1 VPSDVPGGY
10 RSNCPEWWPNSMT
23 VLSAGMVEKMVKWMP
38 DPGPE
43 LAPLTDEARSR
54 YGIDAKIKGI

>member
-1 VPSDVPGGY
+1 
-10 RSNCPEWWPNSMT
+10 
-23 VLSAGMVEKMVKWMP
+23 MVEKMVKWMP

>member
-1 VPSDVPGGY
+1 
-10 RSNCPEWWPNSMT
+10 MT

-43 LAPLTDEARSR
+43 LAPLTDEARS
-54 YGIDAKIKGI
+54 GTGLTLKLTAFDFFGGEGQ